1 MMLLIAKKAE
11 SDHLANAL
19 NIIQTDDTDEKL
31 NFPIVGIGAS
41 AGGLAAFESFFSGIL
56 SDADSAMAY
65 VLVQHLSP
73 EHKSILAELISHYT
87 SMQVFKVEDGIMIQP
102 NCVYVIP
109 PGQNMALLNGT
120 LQLLEP
126 TEPQGHRLP
135 IDFFFRSLAQDQR
148 EKAIAIVLTGTGSD
162 GTLGIQAIKSE
173 GGMVMVQSLDSAEY
187 DGMPRS
193 AISTGLVDYALPPAE
208 MPAKLIEYVSHAF
221 RIPPSTSSFP
231 TLQYENSFKKIFIL
245 LRAQTGH
252 DFSLYKPTTIHR
264 RIERRMAVHQIDE
277 IDRYIKF
284 LQNAPTEVVALF
296 RDLLIGV
303 TNFFRDPDAF
313 IVLEEHIISKLF
325 IGKPEGS
332 VIRIWSTGCSTGE
345 EAYSIAILLQEYME
359 AMKLHY
365 VIQIF
370 ATDIDAQAIA
380 KARTGLF
387 SSSIEADIT
396 PERLARFFTATP
408 DGDTYRIHKNI
419 RNMLIFSEHNII
431 KDPPF
436 SKLDLIS
443 CRNLLIYMGTELQ
456 KKLFPLFHYALNS
469 NGILF
474 LGTSE
479 SIGDFNDLFFIM
491 DRKAKIY
498 QRKEH
503 LYSAKRTSRK
513 QILPSISTIHTV
525 MSQPVGKSSERKLP
539 LRELTEQ
546 TLLQQIAPSGAL
558 VNTKGD
564 ILYLYGHMGMYLELP
579 AGETNGINILKMAR
593 EGLHRDLTIALHKA
607 VSLKEIVRYPSLSI
621 NINGNF
627 STLSLTIRPVVA
639 TIDPTITSES
649 PLYLVILEEV
659 SLIEAQ
665 RVQQIA
671 LQALSEGDGSNLE
684 DHLRIELLTK
694 ELWAKEE
701 YLQIANEEMEN
712 YNEKLKSSNEYMQS
726 INEELH
732 STNEELETSKE
743 ELQSTNEE
751 LATVNT
757 ELQTKVSDLSLANN
771 DMNNLL
777 AGTGVGT
784 VFVNHQLRILRFTPE
799 AKMIINLMAGDEGRP
814 VSHIGSNLIGYIHL
828 VEDVQAV
835 LDTLI
840 PKEMD
845 VQTAIGKWYTMRIL
859 PYRTIDNVIEG
870 AVITFIDNTARKEAE
885 EALYKAGALQRAIF
899 NSSNFSSIATD
910 VNGVIQIFNVG
921 AEKMLGY
928 SATDVMN
935 KITPAD
941 ISDPK
946 EIVERAQTLSLEFNT
961 TIAPGFEALVF
972 KASREIE
979 DIYELTY
986 VRKDGSRFPAVVSV
1000 TALRDDQNN
1009 IIGYLLIGTDNTA
1022 RKEAAEAQLKVN
1034 ELLRLAVV
1042 VRDAHDAITVQS
1054 LDGTILAWNPGAVRM
1069 YGWSET
1075 EALKMN
1081 VRDRIP
1087 KSLQEEALVRVHQL
1101 SQAEILEPLFTQRIR
1116 KDTQTVDVWLTAT
1129 ALVNESGNIYAV
1141 ATTERII
1148 ESKINTIGSN
1158 L

>member
-1 MMLLIAKKAE
+1 MPVITEKAQADRFSE
-11 SDHLANAL
+11 TKNA
-19 NIIQTDDTDEKL
+19 IEPDDTDTNTKL
-31 NFPIVGIGAS
+31 DFPIVGIGAS
-41 AGGLAAFESFFSGIL
+41 AGGLAAFESFFSALPADI
-56 SDADSAMAY
+56 DSAMAY

-73 EHKSILAELISHYT
+73 EHKSILTELISHYT
-87 SMQVFKVEDGIMIQP
+87 SMKVFEVEDGMVIQP

-109 PGQNMALLNGT
+109 PGQDMALLNGV
-120 LQLLEP
+120 LQLFEP
-126 TEPQGHRLP
+126 TQPHGHRLP
-135 IDFFFRSLAQDQR
+135 INYFFRSLAQDQA
-148 EKAIAIVLTGTGSD
+148 EKAIGIILTGTGSD
-162 GTLGIQAIKSE
+162 GTLGIQAIKAE
-173 GGMVMVQSLDSAEY
+173 GGMVMAQSLNSSEY
-187 DGMPRS
+187 DGMPSS
-193 AISTGLVDYALPPAE
+193 AIATGLVDYELPPSE
-208 MPAKLIEYVSHAF
+208 MPAKLIDYITHAF
-221 RIPPSTSSFP
+221 GTPPRNSGSP
-231 TLQYENSFKKIFIL
+231 TLQYENSLKKIFIL

-252 DFSLYKPTTIHR
+252 DFSLYKPSTIHR
-264 RIERRMAVHQIDE
+264 RIERRMVVHQIDV
-277 IDRYIKF
+277 IDEYIKY
-284 LQNAPTEVVALF
+284 LQNTSTEVVALF

-303 TNFFRDPDAF
+303 TNFFRDPEAF
-313 IVLEEHIISKLF
+313 MVLEEHIIPKLF

-332 VIRIWSTGCSTGE
+332 TVRIWSTGCSTGE
-345 EAYSIAILLQEYME
+345 EAYSIAILLSEYME
-359 AMKLHY
+359 TMKLHY
-365 VIQIF
+365 VVQIF
-370 ATDIDAQAIA
+370 ATDIDAQAIV

-387 SSSIEADIT
+387 SSSISTDIT
-396 PERLARFFTATP
+396 AERLSRFFTAEP
-408 DGDTYRIHKNI
+408 DGSMYRIHKNI
-419 RNMLIFSEHNII
+419 RDMLVFSEHNII

-436 SKLDLIS
+436 SRLDLIT

-479 SIGDFNDLFFIM
+479 SIGDFSDLFSIM

-498 QRKEH
+498 QRKEQ
-503 LYSAKRTSRK
+503 LYGVKRTNIK
-513 QILPSISTIHTV
+513 QLLPSISTIRTV
-525 MSQPVGKSSERKLP
+525 MSQPTGKSSERKLP

-546 TLLQQIAPSGAL
+546 ALLQQIAPSGAL
-558 VNTKGD
+558 VNIKGD

-579 AGETNGINILKMAR
+579 AGETSSINVLKMAR
-593 EGLHRDLTIALHKA
+593 EGLKRDLTIALHKA
-607 VSLKEIVRYPSLSI
+607 VSSKEIVHYTSLNI
-621 NINGNF
+621 NINNHF
-627 STLSLTIRPVVA
+627 STLNLTIRPVLA
-639 TIDPTITSES
+639 SIDPTVTPES

-659 SLIEAQ
+659 PLIEVQRAQ
-665 RVQQIA
+665 KNA
-671 LQALSEGDGSNLE
+671 LQTLSNQDDYLS
-684 DHLRIELLTK
+684 IEILKK

-701 YLQIANEEMEN
+701 YLQIANEEMESS
-712 YNEKLKSSNEYMQS
+712 NEKLKSSNEEMQS
-726 INEELH
+726 INEELQ

-784 VFVNHQLRILRFTPE
+784 VFVDHQLRILRFTPE
-799 AKMIINLMAGDEGRP
+799 SKMIINLMSGDEGRP

-885 EALYKAGALQRAIF
+885 EALYKAGTLQRAIF
-899 NSSNFSSIATD
+899 NSTNFSSIATD
-910 VNGVIQIFNVG
+910 KKGVIQIFNVG

-928 SATDVMN
+928 AATDVMN

-961 TIAPGFEALVF
+961 PIAPGFEALVF

-986 VRKDGSRFPAVVSV
+986 VRKDGSRFPAIVSV

-1054 LDGTILAWNPGAVRM
+1054 LEGTILAWNPGAVRM
-1069 YGWSET
+1069 YGWSEE

-1087 KSLQEEALVRVHQL
+1087 ISLQEKALTRVHQL

-1116 KDTQTVDVWLTAT
+1116 KDGQIVEVWLTAT
-1129 ALVNESGNIYAV
+1129 ALVNESGNMYAV
-1141 ATTERII
+1141 ATTERMI
-1148 ESKINTIGSN
+1148 ESKINMQGLKS
-1158 L
+1158 